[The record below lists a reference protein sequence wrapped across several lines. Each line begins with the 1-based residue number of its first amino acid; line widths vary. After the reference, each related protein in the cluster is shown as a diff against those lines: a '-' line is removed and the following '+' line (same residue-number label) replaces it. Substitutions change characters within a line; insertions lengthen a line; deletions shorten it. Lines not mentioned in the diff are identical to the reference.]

1 MLFPLFHFRKVAVVP
16 RPLRPLLAV
25 LALALA
31 VGLAA
36 CGGSD
41 ENASSTTG
49 TTAQAVSCTK
59 QDLKT
64 FADGKLTVGTDQ
76 PAFPPY
82 FVDNDPSNGK
92 GFESAVAYAI
102 AQELGFAKDEVDWT
116 VVPFNSSY
124 APGPKKFD
132 FDVNQISITPQREK
146 VVDFSSPYYT
156 APQAV
161 LARKGTAPAN
171 AKSLEDLSD
180 VKLGVQVG
188 TTSLQAVSEVI
199 KPNQPPQVFN
209 DSNDL
214 VAALKSGRIDAIVV
228 DLPTAIYLRDAVVSD
243 SVVAGQFDLPGG
255 GDRWGAL
262 LAKDSK
268 LAPCVNKAVNA
279 LRNSGQLEA
288 ITQQWMSQYAKA
300 PELQ

>member
-1 MLFPLFHFRKVAVVP
+1 MLSLRSVLPAVV
-16 RPLRPLLAV
+16 
-25 LALALA
+25 ALSLA

-36 CGGSD
+36 CGSD
-41 ENASSTTG
+41 DSSSSE

-64 FADGKLTVGTDQ
+64 IASGKLTVGTDK
-76 PAFPPY
+76 PAYPPY
-82 FVDNDPSNGK
+82 FVDDDPSNGQ

-102 AQELGFAKDEVDWT
+102 AKQLGFSKDEVDWT

-124 APGPKKFD
+124 APGEKKFD

-171 AKSLEDLSD
+171 AQSLEDLTD

-188 TTSLQAVSEVI
+188 TTSLQAVNEVI
-199 KPNQPPQVFN
+199 KPEQEPQVFN

-228 DLPTAIYLRDAVVSD
+228 DLPTAIYLRDAVVENST
-243 SVVAGQFDLPGG
+243 VVGQFDLPGG
-255 GDRWGAL
+255 GDKWGAL
-262 LAKDSK
+262 LAKDSS
-268 LAPCVNKAVNA
+268 LTACVTKAVTA
-279 LRNSGQLEA
+279 LRNSGQLQA
-288 ITQQWMSQYAKA
+288 ITDKWMSQYAQA
-300 PELQ
+300 PTLE

>member
-1 MLFPLFHFRKVAVVP
+1 MT
-16 RPLRPLLAV
+16 LRPLLV
-25 LALALA
+25 ILA
-31 VGLAA
+31 VALSLAVAA
-36 CGGSD
+36 CGSD
-41 ENASSTTG
+41 DDSSSSSSSTAT
-49 TTAQAVSCTK
+49 TTAAACSK
-59 QDLKT
+59 ADLQT
-64 FADGKLTVGTDQ
+64 IDAGKLTVGTDK

-82 FVDNDPSNGK
+82 FIDDDPSNGK
-92 GFESAVAYAI
+92 GFESAVTYAV
-102 AQELGFAKDEVDWT
+102 AKELGFTPAEVTWK

-132 FDVNQISITPQREK
+132 FDINQISVTPQREK
-146 VVDFSSPYYT
+146 VVDFSTPYYT

-171 AKSLEDLSD
+171 ATNLEDLSD

-188 TTSLQAVSEVI
+188 TTSLQAVNEVI

-255 GDRWGAL
+255 GDKWGAL